1 MKTYRIEIV
10 NHKRR
15 SSEIEEIIE
24 CERPMFTRRDF
35 KRWVIDELF
44 YLAAQ
49 GNGYRCLT
57 AQISC
62 DGKKIMTV
70 RCLTEVEGGTI
81 TAYIAAARP
90 REVYRKL
97 RAMVISE

>member
-24 CERPMFTRRDF
+24 CERPMFTSRDF

-44 YLAAQ
+44 YFAAQ
-49 GNGYRCLT
+49 GKEYNWLT
-57 AQISC
+57 ATISC
-62 DGKKIMTV
+62 DGKKIVTV
-70 RCLTEVEGGTI
+70 RCLTEVDGSTI
-81 TAYIAAARP
+81 TAYMALARP
-90 REVYRKL
+90 REVFKRF
-97 RAMVISE
+97 RSMIIAE